1 MRKAGIAVLVLAVLV
16 LAAVLILPHVI
27 DVNQYHNQ
35 IQTEL
40 EKKLGR
46 NVSLGQMSLSLLPP
60 SFEVDNAALG
70 EDNSFP
76 AGRPF
81 AATEKLVVSVRLLPL
96 LRKEVDIK
104 SLRLERPR
112 IELVRDTR
120 GQWNFASLGQQSK
133 PGASQN
139 APSQTAAP
147 APPSAQQK
155 PPAEGKSSSEQFALA
170 SLEIHDG
177 QVAVTDQQKRKPR
190 AVYDHI
196 DLTVNDFAPNQEF
209 SVKVAAHLPGEG
221 RQLLSLDGKGG
232 PLQSSDPAGT
242 SFSGTLSLDQVS
254 LASAAQFLNSP
265 ATSGMDAQVSGSAKV
280 QSSGGKIV
288 SSGAMKFDDPH
299 IHNVRIGY
307 PITIDYDVADDLTN
321 DTIQIHRG
329 DLKLGTA
336 PVGIAGTVN
345 AKETPARI
353 DLKLTAADATLAQAA
368 RLASAFGV
376 AFGQGTDVNG
386 RVNAD
391 IHASGAATSPALN
404 GHLSLREVVISGKEL
419 AEPVKAGDVELTLTP
434 QTITSN
440 NFTATTGATTVTA
453 SLELSQYTTPN
464 SIIHAAL
471 RLPSAKIAEVL
482 NIAKAYGVSA
492 VEGITGDGMLALD
505 VRVQGP
511 TKDFSALVFNGSGSV
526 KNATLKVPSLTQPV
540 VVRNADL
547 GFSQNSATL
556 NNLSA
561 GVGQTNATGTLTL
574 RNFAAPQVQF
584 TLNAD
589 KVNVTELQQLVAA
602 QPGKRADNRDFWSLT
617 PSANAEPAA
626 QPSIIT
632 KMTGGGKVDVG
643 TVQYDDLMLTNVHAN
658 VSLNNGLI
666 QLNPVTANLYN
677 GTESGTITL
686 DMRPAQPVYAVN
698 MKTDKVDANKL
709 LSSVS
714 SVKQTLYG
722 ALASNVNASFSAPTS
737 DAIARGLNGTLVL
750 NLSNGKLVGLDML
763 HELSTVGKFLGL
775 AHSSQGF
782 TNVAQLT
789 GNFDVKNGVAQ
800 TNNLK
805 AVIDG
810 GTLAAV
816 GLVDLGKQSL
826 NMHVTAVLNKALSQQ
841 VGGNQVGGFMNT
853 ALANNQ
859 GELVLPVIVTG
870 TLQHPQVEPDVKMIA
885 QMRLQNLLPTSK
897 NPGALTDSLLGAVMG
912 GKQGG
917 ANGQQKGGFGGIL
930 NAIGGQKQQ
939 QPTANQP
946 PGTQQQ
952 PAGTDQAQPQN
963 SVVDLLNQMMDKKK
977 KQNPPPKPPQ

>member
-1 MRKAGIAVLVLAVLV
+1 MRKAGIAVLILAVLV
-16 LAAVLILPHVI
+16 VAAALILPHVI

-40 EKKLGR
+40 AKKLGR
-46 NVSLGQMSLSLLPP
+46 NVSLGQMHLGLLPP
-60 SFEVDNAALG
+60 SFEVDNAILG

-76 AGRPF
+76 TGRPF
-81 AATEKLVVSVRLLPL
+81 AAAEKLVVSVRLLPL
-96 LRKEVDIK
+96 LHKEVDVR
-104 SLRLERPR
+104 SVRLERPR
-112 IELVRDTR
+112 IELVRDAK
-120 GQWNFASLGQQSK
+120 GQWNFASLGQVSK
-133 PGASQN
+133 PE
-139 APSQTAAP
+139 AAQPATTP
-147 APPSAQQK
+147 APPA
-155 PPAEGKSSSEQFALA
+155 KSSSEQFALG
-170 SLEIHDG
+170 SLVINDG
-177 QVAVTDQQKRKPR
+177 QVAVTDEQKRKPR

-209 SVKVAAHLPGEG
+209 AIKAAAHLPGEG
-221 RQLLSLDGKGG
+221 KQLLALEGKGG
-232 PLQSSDPAGT
+232 PIQPSDPAGT
-242 SFSGTLSLDQVS
+242 NFSGTLSLDQVS

-280 QSSGGKIV
+280 QSASGKIA
-288 SSGAMKFDDPH
+288 SSGSMKFDDPH

-307 PITIDYDVADDLTN
+307 PVTIDYDVADDLTN
-321 DTIQIHRG
+321 DVIEIHRG

-336 PVGIAGTVN
+336 PVGFSGTVN
-345 AKETPARI
+345 AKDTPARI

-404 GHLSLREVVISGKEL
+404 GHLSLRDLVISGKEL
-419 AEPVKAGDVELTLTP
+419 AEPVKASDVELTLTP
-434 QTITSN
+434 QSITSN
-440 NFTATTGATTVTA
+440 NFTASTGATTVTA
-453 SLELSQYTTPN
+453 SLELAQYTTPN
-464 SIIHAAL
+464 SVINAAL

-492 VEGITGDGMLALD
+492 VEGMTGDGMLALD

-511 TKDFSALVFNGSGSV
+511 VKNLSALAFNGSGSV
-526 KNATLKVPSLTQPV
+526 KNATLKMPTLTQPV
-540 VVRNADL
+540 AIRNADL

-556 NNLSA
+556 KNLSA

-574 RNFAAPQVQF
+574 KNFAAPQVQF
-584 TLNAD
+584 TLSAD

-602 QPGKRADNRDFWSLT
+602 QPAKRAGNRDWSLL
-617 PSANAEPAA
+617 PSANAEPAG
-626 QPSIIT
+626 QPSILD

-643 TVQYDDLMLTNVHAN
+643 TVQYDDLTLTNLRTN

-666 QLNPVTANLYN
+666 QLNPVTANLYG

-737 DAIARGLNGTLVL
+737 DAIARGLNGTLAL

-775 AHSSQGF
+775 AHTSQGF
-782 TNVAQLT
+782 TNVAQLS
-789 GNFDVKNGVAQ
+789 GNFDVQNGVAQ

-810 GTLAAV
+810 GTLAGV
-816 GLVDLGKQSL
+816 GLVDLGKQTL

-897 NPGALTDSLLGAVMG
+897 NPGALTDNLLGAVT

-917 ANGQQKGGFGGIL
+917 ANGQQKGLGGIL
-930 NAIGGQKQQ
+930 NSLGGRKQQ
-939 QPTANQP
+939 NQQTGNQP
-946 PGTQQQ
+946 GNQQQ
-952 PAGTDQAQPQN
+952 PASTGTPQPQQN
-963 SVVDLLNQMMDKKK
+963 SVVDLLNQM
-977 KQNPPPKPPQ
+977 